1 MAATIS
7 IESLQFL
14 IIIILNLTFIVQ
26 NHFTVIAV
34 TLGETQV
41 LFDWLYPKQR
51 WKLSCHD
58 MSRLIKQ
65 HWVYLGA
72 QGAGGVGAKFGPSLA
87 PVLMLGSSQ
96 YK

>member
-1 MAATIS
+1 MVGTIS

-41 LFDWLYPKQR
+41 LFD
-51 WKLSCHD
+51 
-58 MSRLIKQ
+58 
-65 HWVYLGA
+65 
-72 QGAGGVGAKFGPSLA
+72 
-87 PVLMLGSSQ
+87 
-96 YK
+96 